1 MQRGGHG
8 HISVGLDIGT
18 SKISTC
24 VGMLQD
30 GVPTI
35 LALTRSP
42 SAGIRKGVISDIE
55 EAISALSAS
64 LANTERMAGM
74 HLQSAVVGI
83 EGSHITTTHSKG
95 IVAVNR
101 GTSEIAPEDT
111 MRAIEAARA
120 VALPPNQ
127 EILHVLPK
135 LFNVDGL
142 EGVKDPVGM
151 IGIRLEV
158 DTYIIGASSAAIRN
172 LGRVITSTGL
182 KLDDLVFS
190 PLAAAQAVL
199 DGPQKEN
206 GVLVIDFG
214 AATTSL
220 IVYEEGDIIHACVL
234 PIGSGHIT
242 NDIAIGLRTNLDI
255 AERIK
260 QDYAYA
266 QAHFI
271 SDAEMIELSEFD
283 PTETATTSR
292 KYICEIVEARLNE
305 VFSMVREELRA
316 INRDGMLPAGAVL
329 IGGGSRLSGIVD
341 AAKDMLQLPA
351 QMGTPPSN
359 ITGMI
364 DSLDDPLYTTSIGL
378 MLMGLHHAHQQT
390 KPLQLGKIDYHV
402 NGFIEK
408 AKGLFKHLLP

>member
-1 MQRGGHG
+1 MQRDSNG
-8 HISVGLDIGT
+8 HIAVGLDIGT

-74 HLQSAVVGI
+74 HLHSAVVGI

-111 MRAIEAARA
+111 ARAIEAARA

-151 IGIRLEV
+151 MGIRLEV

-172 LGRVITSTGL
+172 LGRVITSAGL

-206 GVLVIDFG
+206 GVIVIDFG
-214 AATTSL
+214 AATTS
-220 IVYEEGDIIHACVL
+220 IIIYEEGDIIHATVL
-234 PIGSGHIT
+234 PIGSSHIT
-242 NDIAIGLRTNLDI
+242 NDIAIGLRTNLEI

-271 SDAEMIELSEFD
+271 ADTEMIELSEFD

-305 VFSMVREELRA
+305 IFSMVREELRA

-351 QMGTPPSN
+351 QMGTPPAN

-378 MLMGLHHAHQQT
+378 MMMGLHHAHQ
-390 KPLQLGKIDYHV
+390 PSRSLQLGKMDTQIS
-402 NGFIEK
+402 GMFEK